1 MVAGGRLK
9 SLGDSDT
16 ANLRSIAQSRY
27 PNRWSSNADL
37 VGQPRR
43 RSTAIDSSSS
53 CASATYFGP
62 FFAASSAAFP
72 AARAPA
78 RIVEWLQI
86 TIDAINQA
94 SSGLC

>member
-1 MVAGGRLK
+1 MAAVVSVDATATLTQNM
-9 SLGDSDT
+9 DST
-16 ANLRSIAQSRY
+16 
-27 PNRWSSNADL
+27 
-37 VGQPRR
+37 
-43 RSTAIDSSSS
+43 SS

-94 SSGLC
+94 SSGVLGPLLTGREQ